1 MSLHLFIPKRGANVI
16 LSSWQKLM
24 FGQNKFKTLNLVA
37 YLLSEP
43 QRLNSKHG
51 ILIFFFIALRNGF
64 QMGFHFNGFPP
75 LWLIHGCTYNTHIQA
90 QLVLQCT
97 IYLNTYK
104 SFKNTKASLC
114 AFTVTKVIKVVLKKL
129 LHPFDKTGKCC
140 LV

>member
-1 MSLHLFIPKRGANVI
+1 MVVCNCKVNF
-16 LSSWQKLM
+16 
-24 FGQNKFKTLNLVA
+24 TLTD
-37 YLLSEP
+37 
-43 QRLNSKHG
+43 
-51 ILIFFFIALRNGF
+51 
-64 QMGFHFNGFPP
+64 FPHCD
-75 LWLIHGCTYNTHIQA
+75 WYTDVSTYNTHIQA

-129 LHPFDKTGKCC
+129 LYPFDKTGKCC